1 MERLRSYAQLCRAP
15 LSLFAACSAGAG
27 FFLGPHDFP
36 IHALLPMTA
45 VFLLAC
51 GASALNQYQEQ
62 DIDARMER
70 TKGRPL
76 PSGRLRPRQALA
88 ASITLI
94 AGGQC
99 VLTFT
104 GSITGAALGFFAVL
118 WYNGI
123 YTGLKRVTAF
133 AAVPGAVV
141 GMVPP
146 TIGWVTAG
154 GAVTDPRLFVISF
167 VFFLWQVP
175 HFWLQVLLYG
185 EEYERAGLPSLT
197 RLLTKRQIA
206 RVTFAWI
213 VSVAIASL
221 ALPLYGSVRS
231 SLISGSCILLALWL
245 IWSERS
251 LAKREAP
258 FSPSSVLFRNI
269 NIYLFLLM
277 SLLSVDNI
285 FLHAL

>member
-1 MERLRSYAQLCRAP
+1 MERLHSYMRLSRTP

-27 FFLGPHDFP
+27 YFLGPHH
-36 IHALLPMTA
+36 IAVRALLPMTA

-70 TKGRPL
+70 TRRRPI
-76 PSGRLRPRQALA
+76 PSGMVRARQALA
-88 ASITLI
+88 IAILLI

-99 VLTFT
+99 ILAFAGNMTAV
-104 GSITGAALGFFAVL
+104 ALGVFAVF
-118 WYNGI
+118 WYNGV
-123 YTGLKRVTAF
+123 YTRLKRITAF
-133 AAVPGAVV
+133 AAVPGAIV

-146 TIGWVTAG
+146 AIGWVISG
-154 GAVTDPRLFVISF
+154 GSATDPRLFVISF

-175 HFWLQVLLYG
+175 HFWLQILLHG
-185 EEYERAGLPSLT
+185 EEYEQAGLPSLT
-197 RLLTKRQIA
+197 RVMTKRQIA

-231 SLISGSCILLALWL
+231 SLVSGSCMLLALWL

-251 LAKREAP
+251 LTTKQASL
-258 FSPSSVLFRNI
+258 SPTSVLFRNI

-277 SLLSVDNI
+277 SLLSIDNI
-285 FLHAL
+285 FFSVL